1 MNSKSNFCKLSTH
14 TKKRWNPHPENS
26 TRTTNGNST
35 CNTCNITRTY
45 SCRKSS
51 TNSLKWCNGTITCFL
66 LFKHTPIV
74 VLMAY
79 GNFLICKKLVL
90 ILKYKPTPI
99 IQIIAGTPQI
109 KLLTAELIFSIVSN
123 ILTSLKCVSD
133 FVNANTLI
141 W

>member
-1 MNSKSNFCKLSTH
+1 MEPSLASFFL
-14 TKKRWNPHPENS
+14 
-26 TRTTNGNST
+26 
-35 CNTCNITRTY
+35 NIR
-45 SCRKSS
+45 
-51 TNSLKWCNGTITCFL
+51 
-66 LFKHTPIV
+66 PIV

-109 KLLTAELIFSIVSN
+109 KLLTAELSFSIVSN

-141 W
+141 